1 MALSVVRVLELLL
14 WHRSLASVL
23 VVTMWLWQ
31 VGWLSLESSSTVRL
45 GWISI
50 VGHLGTM
57 PAILGLVVRIHHVGV
72 GHWVLV
78 VSLHGHSHWRPI
90 VGVWVSVRPMV
101 SIERKLLAHFF
112 HLVMAWHVLILVNR
126 WVWIWHEVVV
136 VGRLNLIHWH
146 SVALIL
152 SLALAQLHL
161 IGWNGVCLLHS
172 SLSVL
177 SCIHVVGLVLH
188 ISGVVRFLLV
198 LVCLI

>member
-1 MALSVVRVLELLL
+1 MALSVVRVLEMLL

-23 VVTMWLWQ
+23 GVSMWLWQ

-90 VGVWVSVRPMV
+90 VGVWVSVRSMV

-112 HLVMAWHVLILVNR
+112 HLVMTWHVLILVNR

-152 SLALAQLHL
+152 SLALA
-161 IGWNGVCLLHS
+161 
-172 SLSVL
+172 
-177 SCIHVVGLVLH
+177 
-188 ISGVVRFLLV
+188 
-198 LVCLI
+198 

>member
-1 MALSVVRVLELLL
+1 
-14 WHRSLASVL
+14 
-23 VVTMWLWQ
+23 
-31 VGWLSLESSSTVRL
+31 
-45 GWISI
+45 
-50 VGHLGTM
+50 
-57 PAILGLVVRIHHVGV
+57 
-72 GHWVLV
+72 
-78 VSLHGHSHWRPI
+78 
-90 VGVWVSVRPMV
+90 
-101 SIERKLLAHFF
+101 
-112 HLVMAWHVLILVNR
+112 MAWHVLILVNR

-177 SCIHVVGLVLH
+177 SCLHVVGLVLH
-188 ISGVVRFLLV
+188 VSGVVRFLLV